1 MSQINNRSVLTYEV
15 IGMVFIILLGS
26 ALHFTFE
33 WSGNQPIVGAFSAV
47 NESVWEHLKLA
58 FWPSLLFMLVEYA
71 LLNKK
76 ANNFALAK
84 TVGVYTMV
92 AIIPIIFYSYT
103 AIIKDNALI
112 ARPYLCRCRH
122 NRTVGK
128 LQVADVQ
135 EARTI
140 PQYCCF
146 SRVGLARS
154 GFRVV
159 HLLPATIADLQGSN
173 KWKIW
178 NTRLARDYCFV
189 NILGSF
195 HSSLRIPYRS
205 MSLHSPY
212 MKKAFRKVASLLNPA
227 FSMTLTDG
235 TFR

>member
-103 AIIKDNALI
+103 AIIKDNAFIDILTFVVAVIIGQLASYKLLTYKKLAQYLNII
-112 ARPYLCRCRH
+112 ALAAL
-122 NRTVGK
+122 V
-128 LQVADVQ
+128 LL
-135 EARTI
+135 
-140 PQYCCF
+140 
-146 SRVGLARS
+146 GLA
-154 GFRVV
+154 FV
-159 HLLPATIADLQGSN
+159 LFTFYPPQLPIFKDPTNG
-173 KWKIW
+173 K
-178 NTRLARDYCFV
+178 YG
-189 NILGSF
+189 IL
-195 HSSLRIPYRS
+195 
-205 MSLHSPY
+205 
-212 MKKAFRKVASLLNPA
+212 
-227 FSMTLTDG
+227 D
-235 TFR
+235 